1 MHGDF
6 RLGFAICQM
15 PRYSQFEV
23 LNRRKTTMDTEI
35 SDEFLNTL
43 CGPASQYA
51 RPCSAISRPLL

>member
-35 SDEFLNTL
+35 RMS
-43 CGPASQYA
+43 S
-51 RPCSAISRPLL
+51 